1 MFRAYS
7 TARRLCLVLLLLVI
21 AALCVPTSQA
31 SAAPLGQARQ
41 LVDVAGSALLLG
53 R

>member
-1 MFRAYS
+1 MFRVYS
-7 TARRLCLVLLLLVI
+7 AARRPCLVVLLLVI

-31 SAAPLGQARQ
+31 SAATLGQTRQ
-41 LVDVAGSALLLG
+41 AVQHAGSALLLG